1 MEAFISPSAIFTAII
16 TLLAHTLD
24 NESLLLGT
32 VLTFSETNFLSF
44 LITEDIMRLVL
55 KIFDFNHYQVI
66 ISYISIL
73 DLGIS
78 KLVEIEASQ
87 VDIGVYLHC

>member
-1 MEAFISPSAIFTAII
+1 
-16 TLLAHTLD
+16 
-24 NESLLLGT
+24 
-32 VLTFSETNFLSF
+32 
-44 LITEDIMRLVL
+44 MRLVL

-66 ISYISIL
+66 ISSISIL